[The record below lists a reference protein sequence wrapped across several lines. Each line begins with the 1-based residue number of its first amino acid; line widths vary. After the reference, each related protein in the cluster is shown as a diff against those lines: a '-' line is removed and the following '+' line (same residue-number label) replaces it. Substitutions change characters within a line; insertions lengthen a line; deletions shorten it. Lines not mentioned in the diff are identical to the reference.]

1 MRLPYR
7 LVRPVA
13 RIALKIYFRKIY
25 FSGIENL
32 PKDKP
37 IILAANHPTAFLE
50 PCLLACL
57 LPQPLHFL
65 VRGDFFDK
73 PIFRT
78 LLESLQMI
86 PIYRMKDKGIQG
98 VKNNFSTLDIVYE
111 HLKKKHT
118 ILILAEGRTIHE
130 KRLRPIQKG
139 AARMALGAIEKYPA
153 LDVQIVPLGVNY
165 DDVLSFRS
173 FVMLDIGQPID
184 VKTYLQ
190 NNQLHPAKTIKKI
203 TVDLANRLEERVVQI
218 EQPSDEGLVERLLEL
233 YQPQHL
239 SMLPIQIADR
249 YPLEQQMQL
258 AAKVNKMP
266 VDEKEALQKRVA
278 SYFET
283 LDKFQL
289 TDAALQLSKKATF
302 ADQLLLLAGYVPYLL
317 GRILNFLPL
326 YFGKWWADN
335 RVKEVVFYASIK
347 ASFALAAYLVYAFF
361 LIIAAIFINQFWL
374 WIGLLLIPVLGYF
387 ALYYY
392 EFREQIQQQRQV
404 TKTDSAILTALKK
417 DREKIVAITTP
428 IINSR
433 EQRAEKRE
441 ER

>member
-25 FSGIENL
+25 LSGIENL

-73 PIFRT
+73 PIFRAM
-78 LLESLQMI
+78 LESLQMI
-86 PIYRMKDKGIQG
+86 PIYRMKDKGIEG

-139 AARMALGAIEKYPA
+139 AARMAIGAIEKYPG

-165 DDVLSFRS
+165 DEVLRFRS
-173 FVMLDIGQPID
+173 FVMLDIGEPID

-203 TVDLANRLEERVVQI
+203 TADLTDKLKERVVQI
-218 EQPSDEGLVERLLEL
+218 EQPTDEVLVEQLLQL
-233 YQPQHL
+233 HHPIAVA
-239 SMLPIQIADR
+239 MLPIQLADR
-249 YPLEQQMQL
+249 FPLEQQMQL
-258 AAKVNKMP
+258 ATKVNTMP
-266 VDEKEALQKRVA
+266 FDEKEALKKRVA
-278 SYFET
+278 SYFGR
-283 LDKFQL
+283 LDKFEL
-289 TDAALQLSKKATF
+289 TDAALQLSKKTTF
-302 ADQLLLLAGYVPYLL
+302 ADYMLLLVGYIPYLL
-317 GRILNFLPL
+317 GRTLNFLPL

-335 RVKEVVFYASIK
+335 KVKEVVFYASIK
-347 ASFALAAYLVYAFF
+347 ASFALAAYLVYAFC
-361 LIIAAIFINQFWL
+361 LIIIAIFINQFWF
-374 WIGLLLIPVLGYF
+374 WIGLVLIPMFGYF

-392 EFREQIQQQRQV
+392 EFREQVQQQHQV
-404 TKTDSAILTALKK
+404 AKTDMATLTALKK
-417 DREKIVAITTP
+417 DRNKIIVLTAP
-428 IINSR
+428 ISS
-433 EQRAEKRE
+433 
-441 ER
+441 